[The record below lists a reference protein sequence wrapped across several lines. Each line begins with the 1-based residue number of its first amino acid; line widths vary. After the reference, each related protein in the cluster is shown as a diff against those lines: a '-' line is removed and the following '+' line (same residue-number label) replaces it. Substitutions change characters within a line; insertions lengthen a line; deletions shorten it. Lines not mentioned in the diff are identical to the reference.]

1 MIRYLHLIIKSRHS
15 WNAFVFVQDQG
26 KQELH
31 FWRHNLK
38 TLNGVLFWP
47 PPFVPSKVLF
57 SDASLSGCGA
67 FVQGSSLVS
76 HRNWSTEE
84 SQKSSTWRELAA
96 IKFAL
101 VAFEPHLSNLR
112 VRCNTD
118 NQNVVRIIQF
128 GSTVKELQDIG
139 LDIFL
144 FTSRRQIQLAMN
156 WIPRDQNS
164 QADFFQQDS

>member
-1 MIRYLHLIIKSRHS
+1 MEGQFENFKWCL
-15 WNAFVFVQDQG
+15 
-26 KQELH
+26 
-31 FWRHNLK
+31 
-38 TLNGVLFWP
+38 VLVTPF
-47 PPFVPSKVLF
+47 FVPSKVLF
-57 SDASLSGCGA
+57 SDALLTGCGA

-96 IKFAL
+96 IKFAIA
-101 VAFEPHLSNLR
+101 AFEAHLSGLS

-128 GSTVKELQDIG
+128 GSMVKELQDIA

-144 FTSRRQIQLAMN
+144 FTSRRQIQLPMN
-156 WIPRDQNS
+156 WIPHDQNS
-164 QADFFQQDS
+164 QADFLSKIVDIDDYSVINDVFFSSRRALGPAFC